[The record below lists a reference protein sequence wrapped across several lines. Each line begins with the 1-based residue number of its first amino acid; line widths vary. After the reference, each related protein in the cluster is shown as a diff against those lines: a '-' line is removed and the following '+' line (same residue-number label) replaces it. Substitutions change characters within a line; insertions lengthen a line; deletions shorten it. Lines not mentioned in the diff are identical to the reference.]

1 MRQIVRASLPLG
13 RGTVLDPF
21 MGGGA
26 TIAAA
31 LSLGYA
37 SVGIEKDPVFFA
49 LAKRAI
55 PALAQLDSAATD

>member
-1 MRQIVRASLPLG
+1 MRQIVRACLPLG

-31 LSLGYA
+31 LAVGYS

-49 LAKRAI
+49 LAKRGI
-55 PALAQLDSAATD
+55 PALAQLDSAGAE